1 MTRTTMKRL
10 GVIGAG
16 GIAELA
22 LTSLAK
28 ALTTPLDHVAILV
41 PADAADHA
49 KALIARC
56 GPALAAK
63 TAIHSELKSLL
74 ADQPDVV
81 AECAGH
87 VAVRDYGTTI
97 LEAGCDLIVI
107 SIGSLADDAIRVK
120 LEAAAKAGG
129 GRLVLPAGAVGGID
143 ALAAAKL
150 SGLEEVVYTGRKP
163 PKAWK
168 GTPAEKL
175 LALDTLGEA
184 NIFFEGSARD
194 AAQTYPFN
202 ANVAATLAIAGIGL
216 DATKVR
222 LVADPGV
229 TRNVHEFAVR
239 SGCGDFT
246 VRLEGRPSASNPK
259 TSQLAGYSMARELI
273 NRVSAI
279 AI

>member
-1 MTRTTMKRL
+1 MTKKMTRL

-22 LTSLAK
+22 LTSLVK
-28 ALTTPLDHVAILV
+28 ALDAPLDHVAILV
-41 PADAADHA
+41 PERSTERAE
-49 KALIARC
+49 ALLERC
-56 GPALAAK
+56 GPALTRSA
-63 TAIHSELKSLL
+63 AIHSDISALL
-74 ADQPDVV
+74 ADRPDTV

-87 VAVRDYGTTI
+87 VAVRDYGAKA
-97 LEAGCDLIVI
+97 LNAGCDFIVI
-107 SIGSLADDAIRVK
+107 SIGALADDDLHRELAS
-120 LEAAAKAGG
+120 AAKAGAS
-129 GRLVLPAGAVGGID
+129 RLVLPAGAVGGID

-150 SGLEEVVYTGRKP
+150 SGLEEVIYTGRKP

-175 LALDTLGEA
+175 LELDTLMNA
-184 NIFFEGSARD
+184 ATFFEGSARD
-194 AAQTYPFN
+194 AARTYPLN

-229 TRNVHEFAVR
+229 TRNVHEFSVR
-239 SGCGDFT
+239 SGCGDFE
-246 VRLEGRPSASNPK
+246 VKLEGRPSAANPK

-273 NRVSAI
+273 NRVSTVAI
-279 AI
+279 